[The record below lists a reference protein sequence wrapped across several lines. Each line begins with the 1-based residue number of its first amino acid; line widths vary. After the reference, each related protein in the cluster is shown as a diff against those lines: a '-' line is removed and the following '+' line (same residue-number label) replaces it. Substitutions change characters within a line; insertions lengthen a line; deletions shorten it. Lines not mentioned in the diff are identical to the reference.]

1 MILLSLCDNH
11 DSGACILKDGE
22 LLFAVNE
29 ERLSRKK
36 LQGGFPRLSI
46 KECPRRTGI
55 GPSAI
60 DAVVFASRM
69 TPTSVFRLLC
79 SWHDS
84 LRHSSSSF
92 SYLLNAYI
100 IYQVLFRFLKFPE
113 FIDSFFSSK
122 IIASRLARFGIYA
135 PVHCIEHHEAHA
147 AAAYYSGN
155 SNEKTIVMT
164 LDAMGDGVSVTVN
177 IGCGN
182 SMERV
187 YEQSGFSAISTY
199 YQRLTE
205 FLGFAPL
212 RHEGKITSLA
222 AYGQLNEKLLALAQT
237 NLRFSEKTKGF
248 EYKNYVLP
256 ESPHSPMYEQLQGYS
271 REDIAFNFQKN
282 FEDEITKFITWWVA
296 KLKIY
301 RIAVAGGIFANV
313 SLNQRIKDIEGVKN
327 VYIFPHMGDGGLA
340 VGSALAYA
348 RPKPFY
354 LKNVYLGPEYDHGFI
369 KSLLERQGIA
379 HAFLEEEPL
388 CEQIAVLLAQGKTV
402 GHFNGR
408 MEFGPRA
415 LGNRSILYRADDT
428 TVMGWLNEKMDR
440 SSFMPFAPV
449 SLDHEAGSLY
459 QGIDAVRYALRFMT
473 LAVDCTAKMKQLC
486 PAGVHLDGT
495 ARPQLLLKE
504 DNPRLY
510 RILEHYEKRKGVAT
524 VLNTSFNRHE
534 EPIVCS
540 PEDALKSFRE
550 CELDVLVLNNFLISR

>member
-46 KECPRRTGI
+46 EECLRQTGSE
-55 GPSAI
+55 PSAI

-69 TPTSVFRLLC
+69 TPTAALRLLF

-84 LRHSSSSF
+84 LRHKSSSF
-92 SYLLNAYI
+92 SYFLNIYI
-100 IYQVLFRFLKFPE
+100 IYQVIFHFLKFPE
-113 FIDSFFSSK
+113 FIDGFFSGK
-122 IIASRLARFGIYA
+122 IIASRMERFGIHA
-135 PVHCIEHHEAHA
+135 PVYCIGHHEAHA
-147 AAAYYSGN
+147 ATAYYSGN
-155 SNEKTIVMT
+155 SDEKTLVIT
-164 LDAMGDGVSVTVN
+164 LDAMGDGVSVTIN

-182 SMERV
+182 SIERV

-222 AYGQLNEKLLALAQT
+222 AYGRFNEKILALAQS
-237 NLRFSEKTKGF
+237 NLRFSEKIEGF
-248 EYKNYVLP
+248 EYKNYLLP
-256 ESPHSPMYEQLQGYS
+256 ESSHSPPYKQLRDYS

-282 FEDEITKFITWWVA
+282 FEDEITKFITWWVV

-301 RIAVAGGIFANV
+301 RIALAGGIFANV
-313 SLNQRIKDIEGVKN
+313 SLNQRIKDIEGVQS

-340 VGSALAYA
+340 VGAALAYA
-348 RPKPFY
+348 KPKPFY
-354 LKNVYLGPEYDHGFI
+354 LKHIYLGPQYDDASI
-369 KSLLERQGIA
+369 KSLLERKGTVYA
-379 HAFLEEEPL
+379 LLGEELL
-388 CEQIAVLLAQGKTV
+388 CEKIADLLAQGKTV

-449 SLDHEAGSLY
+449 SLDHETGSLY
-459 QGIDAVRYALRFMT
+459 QGIDAIRCALRFMT
-473 LAVDCTAKMKQLC
+473 LAVDCTGKMKRVC
-486 PAGVHLDGT
+486 PSGVHLDGT

-510 RILEHYEKRKGVAT
+510 RILEHYQKKKGIAT
-524 VLNTSFNRHE
+524 ILNTSFNRHE

-550 CELDVLVLNNFLISR
+550 CELDVLVLNNFLIFR